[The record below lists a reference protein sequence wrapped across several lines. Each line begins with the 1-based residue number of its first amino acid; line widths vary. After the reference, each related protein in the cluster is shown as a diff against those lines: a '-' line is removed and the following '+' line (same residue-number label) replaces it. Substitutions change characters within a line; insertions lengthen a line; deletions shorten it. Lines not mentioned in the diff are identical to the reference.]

1 MIIPEIFEK
10 CTNPNSPWL
19 DTTID
24 IGTGPNSNYWS
35 PHWYMSAAVPVNNG
49 ISLPLNYWY

>member
-1 MIIPEIFEK
+1 MPNKLQPNGMILPEIFEK

-35 PHWYMSAAVPVNNG
+35 PHWYMSA
-49 ISLPLNYWY
+49 